1 MKLKEFLILNVT
13 FSLEFGAL
21 NSHLVHLYGQAA
33 PMWVNII
40 LSDLLIASLC
50 KPQKKCGVTRWVF
63 YIVLYR
69 TVSIKF

>member
-1 MKLKEFLILNVT
+1 MNVM

-40 LSDLLIASLC
+40 LSEFLIASLH
-50 KPQKKCGVTRWVF
+50 KP
-63 YIVLYR
+63 
-69 TVSIKF
+69 